1 MSMKQPRAIIPI
13 FFTEAWE
20 RFGYYSI
27 QGVLVLFLINSFQ
40 FSDQKAFSTLGEF
53 LSWTYIAPV
62 FGGLLANFVLGYR
75 QSILFGALVLAVG
88 YGLLAYSSYLFLHLG
103 LSCIVVGNGLLK
115 PNSPSFLGQFYYP
128 DDPRRYPGFTMYF
141 TGINIGG
148 FVAIILAN
156 LASHY
161 FGYQAVFTTA
171 CLGMLIAIVAFR
183 LGYREFENRGWP
195 IAIGTH
201 DPLWRRTLSNKFNL
215 VMLLMI
221 VVLAVRFLQH
231 HVHISTFLL
240 ILVMMG
246 VIVSLFYIQSTATLS
261 NHNKLIAVIILTATA
276 VIFWAENLQIFFSL
290 LLFTDRF
297 VNRHL
302 FGLDI
307 PPSFF
312 IVLEPALLITL
323 GPLIARLWDWL
334 STHHREPG
342 PTAKFTAGL
351 MIISAAMALL
361 ALSTYM
367 TADDQLISPWWIV
380 SFYVL
385 MTTSIIFVSPTGM
398 AMITELAPP
407 KLTGF
412 MMGVWYMV
420 LGLGSLLASVLA
432 SFAIGDRRALQT
444 IQAAQEI
451 YGRAFCLYALIAL
464 LIGAILW
471 LLSPKLKK
479 LIDSQV

>member
-1 MSMKQPRAIIPI
+1 MKQPRAIIPI
-13 FFTEAWE
+13 FFAEAWE

-40 FSDQKAFSTLGEF
+40 FGDQLAFSTLGEF

-62 FGGLLANFVLGYR
+62 FGGLLANFILGYR
-75 QSILFGALVLAVG
+75 LTILLGAIFLAAG

-148 FVAIILAN
+148 FAAIILAN

-171 CLGMLIAIVAFR
+171 CIGMLIAMVAFR
-183 LGYREFENRGWP
+183 AGYREFENRGWP
-195 IAIGTH
+195 IPITEHA
-201 DPLWRRTLSNKFNL
+201 PLWQQVFSNKFNL
-215 VMLLMI
+215 VVLLLT

-240 ILVMMG
+240 MLVMMG

-261 NHNKLIAVIILTATA
+261 NHNKLIAVIILTATT
-276 VIFWAENLQIFFSL
+276 VIFWAESLQIFFSL
-290 LLFTDRF
+290 LLFTDRY
-297 VNRHL
+297 VNRRL
-302 FGLDI
+302 FGVDI

-312 IVLEPALLITL
+312 IVLEPTLLILL
-323 GPLIARLWDWL
+323 GPIIARAWEWL
-334 STHHREPG
+334 STLQREPG
-342 PTAKFTAGL
+342 PTAKFAAGL
-351 MIISAAMALL
+351 VIMSAAMGLL
-361 ALSTYM
+361 ALSTYA
-367 TADDQLISPWWIV
+367 TADDQLISPWWLV
-380 SFYVL
+380 AFYAL
-385 MTTSIIFVSPTGM
+385 MTTSIIFISPTGM

-432 SFAIGDRRALQT
+432 AFATGDQRAFQS
-444 IQAAQEI
+444 IKAAQEI
-451 YGRAFCLYALIAL
+451 YGHAFCLYALIAL
-464 LIGAILW
+464 VVAGILMI
-471 LLSPKLKK
+471 LSPKLKK
-479 LIDSQV
+479 LIDSQI